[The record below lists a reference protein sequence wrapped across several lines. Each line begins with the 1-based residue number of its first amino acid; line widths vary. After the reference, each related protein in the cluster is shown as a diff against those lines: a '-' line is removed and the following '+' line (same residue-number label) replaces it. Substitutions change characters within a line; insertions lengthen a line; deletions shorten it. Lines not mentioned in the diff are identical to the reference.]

1 MPRPRPSEKRPPVR
15 RCIVNA
21 YEAVISGWR
30 VFWFVAAV
38 AMPSSVEQAAAAPE
52 SVAASLMLK
61 RSEMNT
67 EPKPIA
73 SPARTSSNNSAGDS
87 GWPARV

>member
-1 MPRPRPSEKRPPVR
+1 M
-15 RCIVNA
+15 
-21 YEAVISGWR
+21 ISGCR
-30 VFWFVAAV
+30 VFWLVAAV

-52 SVAASLMLK
+52 RVAASLTLK
-61 RSEMNT
+61 RSEMKT

-73 SPARTSSNNSAGDS
+73 SPARTSSNSSTGDS